1 MTIGCRR
8 GGGRARRRAP
18 YQDKGR
24 YGYRSCR
31 LKRDQVPTSK
41 LDCGRVHAAQS
52 SQGLLRSPKPEPE
65 SGESIRGKRR
75 KHGLCGRCCVGFSA
89 QSQLGDTAARQVTGE
104 NSFRFP
110 VRHLPPLE
118 GSVDRQRPFHPLP
131 YDASGVEN
139 LTPQSFLIE
148 RSLNAMQVLN
158 FFRHSMG
165 GSGASCADL
174 QDASVCLYVKGENM
188 AA

>member
-24 YGYRSCR
+24 HGYRSCR
-31 LKRDQVPTSK
+31 LKRDQVPASK
-41 LDCGRVHAAQS
+41 LDCGPVHAAQS
-52 SQGLLRSPKPEPE
+52 QSGSAQVPEARAREPREHPGKTPKTWSVPPLLCWFFRSI
-65 SGESIRGKRR
+65 SARQ
-75 KHGLCGRCCVGFSA
+75 CGR
-89 QSQLGDTAARQVTGE
+89 RQVTGE

-188 AA
+188 TA